1 MQSHSDSVIAP
12 PRFPLFNH
20 SADNFLLSLKP
31 TVVVVAHD
39 VDEVEVFVHLRHVVG
54 SERGCWGCTWMPI
67 KDVLRMFLP
76 LLRLSIGSDQEVLL
90 LLCGWGGDELENF
103 TDSKKAQNI
112 VCLFT
117 YMSMNTVHKFT
128 YMSKTTYMSMV
139 ALPAPMAAVR
149 RYLWGVNACKLKS
162 IELCF

>member
-90 LLCGWGGDELENF
+90 LLCGWGRDEEGALLAGLKIGKHFLSFDFWGIPRLGFHGFSRLELCRTLSAF
-103 TDSKKAQNI
+103 QLSKRTSSFHLPDHKAQ
-112 VCLFT
+112 V
-117 YMSMNTVHKFT
+117 
-128 YMSKTTYMSMV
+128 
-139 ALPAPMAAVR
+139 
-149 RYLWGVNACKLKS
+149 
-162 IELCF
+162 